1 MTYYNK
7 PAGITINQLMNKIK
21 EEVGCK
27 KLCFCGR
34 LDPMARGKVL
44 VLMDDECK
52 KMPQH
57 NNSKKTYY
65 FEIILNIK
73 TDSDDPLGIIEDTN
87 FEETNDI
94 LIKLKKELDKYKNG
108 CKPFLQKFHNYSSK
122 CVDGQPLWYY
132 KKNNLPVKNQYHNV
146 QLYSLK
152 MSDTC
157 EYDYS
162 KWKDLIISQINT
174 IDKANDFKQEQI
186 IKQWND
192 LTLDKLIS
200 LPVEVNV
207 STGFYIRQF
216 VRDLSDKIKHPLLTF
231 DINRTNIYN

>member
-1 MTYYNK
+1 
-7 PAGITINQLMNKIK
+7 
-21 EEVGCK
+21 
-27 KLCFCGR
+27 
-34 LDPMARGKVL
+34 MARGKVL

-52 KMPQH
+52 KMPQY

-73 TDSDDPLGIIEDTN
+73 TDSDDPLGIIEEVK
-87 FEETNDI
+87 FEESKDI
-94 LIKLKKELDKYKNG
+94 IKKLEKELDKYKNG

-132 KKNNLPVKNQYHNV
+132 KKYNIPVKNQYHNV

-152 MSDTC
+152 FSNNN
-157 EYDYS
+157 EYNYS

-174 IDKANDFKQEQI
+174 IAKTTNFNQEQI
-186 IKQWND
+186 IKQWNS
-192 LTLDKLIS
+192 LTFDKLIS
-200 LPVEVNV
+200 IPVEVDV
-207 STGFYIRQF
+207 SSGFYIRQF
-216 VRDLSDKIKHPLLTF
+216 VRDLSDKINHPLLTF